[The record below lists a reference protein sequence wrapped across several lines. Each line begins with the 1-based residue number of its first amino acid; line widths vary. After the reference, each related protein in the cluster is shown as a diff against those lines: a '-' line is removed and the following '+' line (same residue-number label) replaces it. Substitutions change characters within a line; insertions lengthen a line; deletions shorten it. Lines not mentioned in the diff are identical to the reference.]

1 MMLKEW
7 IVLHLGPKFLFEKEK
22 ENNGTQVFNEKINY
36 NFMNWR
42 LWGCEIQVSK
52 SAKNGWK

>member
-36 NFMNWR
+36 NFMNRR
-42 LWGCEIQVSK
+42 LGVCEIQVST
-52 SAKNGWK
+52 SAKNG